1 MSKSNNRKYDVAVIG
16 AGISGLI
23 CACYLAKAGMKVL
36 LIEQHDKP
44 GGYFTSFKRGK
55 LLFDA
60 AAHSFGN
67 YRQGGHVNKILTELG
82 VNKII
87 NIKRFDPSDIVIT
100 PDFDITFWNDLESTI
115 GGLVQTFPHEQ
126 QGIISFFNFLTASK
140 QSEFSKLRNKNFLSL
155 LQSFINDDRL
165 INALAFPVLGNG
177 GLPPSLM
184 HAFSGSKIFS
194 EFLID
199 GGYYP
204 EGGIQH
210 LPNALAHIITQNR
223 GEILYRRKVER
234 IICDRDSVA
243 GVVLDKN
250 ESCASKYV
258 VSACDMTQT
267 FRTFLGEEAVG
278 AQTMSALNKMQPSVS
293 TLILYIGIDDAFN
306 GLPHPGTN
314 VWYLPYYDLDNIYN
328 QGQLC
333 NFAATGFMLRV
344 SPDKK
349 TIVAFTGAPFRTAD
363 FWRQNKQVIAKNF
376 LNRIAERIPE
386 LKNHIVYFDAATP
399 ATLYR
404 YTLND
409 SGAAFGWAKTP
420 SQTFESIYN
429 RTTPIPG
436 LYLTGHWTSIAFE
449 LPGTCYT
456 GYDTAQ
462 RILRKE
468 KKS

>member
-1 MSKSNNRKYDVAVIG
+1 
-16 AGISGLI
+16 
-23 CACYLAKAGMKVL
+23 
-36 LIEQHDKP
+36 
-44 GGYFTSFKRGK
+44 
-55 LLFDA
+55 
-60 AAHSFGN
+60 
-67 YRQGGHVNKILTELG
+67 
-82 VNKII
+82 
-87 NIKRFDPSDIVIT
+87 
-100 PDFDITFWNDLESTI
+100 
-115 GGLVQTFPHEQ
+115 
-126 QGIISFFNFLTASK
+126 
-140 QSEFSKLRNKNFLSL
+140 
-155 LQSFINDDRL
+155 
-165 INALAFPVLGNG
+165 
-177 GLPPSLM
+177 
-184 HAFSGSKIFS
+184 
-194 EFLID
+194 
-199 GGYYP
+199 
-204 EGGIQH
+204 
-210 LPNALAHIITQNR
+210 
-223 GEILYRRKVER
+223 
-234 IICDRDSVA
+234 
-243 GVVLDKN
+243 
-250 ESCASKYV
+250 
-258 VSACDMTQT
+258 
-267 FRTFLGEEAVG
+267 
-278 AQTMSALNKMQPSVS
+278 MSALNKMQPSVS

-436 LYLTGHWTSIAFE
+436 LYLTGHWTSIAFG